1 MTKPDTTGVPP
12 AIRELLERLNQGFAR
27 RDVQRVLNLFASG
40 PEIMF
45 IGSEPGEIAAGPEQ
59 LRNLLAGLFARG
71 EIYQWR
77 WGELHLSVTGDI
89 AWLVAQAVLL
99 VEGPEPL
106 ELPYR
111 ITLVLQR
118 CNSAWL
124 IAHYHGSEPAAG
136 PGDEITG
143 GPSGTRRSL
152 SA

>member
-59 LRNLLAGLFARG
+59 LRHLLTGLFARG
-71 EIYQWR
+71 EVYQWR
-77 WGELHLSVTGDI
+77 WGELHLSITGKT
-89 AWLVAQAVLL
+89 AWLAAEPVL
-99 VEGPEPL
+99 VVDGPEPL

-118 CNSAWL
+118 RSSTWL
-124 IAHYHGSEPAAG
+124 IEHYHGSEPAAA
-136 PGDEITG
+136 PEPAALDT
-143 GPSGTRRSL
+143 
-152 SA
+152 